1 MKSAMTDIWNASDVM
16 TRVEEGEEQISHIE
30 DRIRENNEAEQK
42 RERRQRIMGI
52 DLGNSVIPSNIIAFV
67 S

>member
-1 MKSAMTDIWNASDVM
+1 MDVM
-16 TRVEEGEEQISHIE
+16 TRVEEAEEQISHRE
-30 DRIRENNEAEQK
+30 DRNRENNEDEQR

-52 DLGNSVIPSNIIAFV
+52 DLGNLVIPSNIITFV

>member
-1 MKSAMTDIWNASDVM
+1 M
-16 TRVEEGEEQISHIE
+16 TRVEEAEEQISHIE

-52 DLGNSVIPSNIIAFV
+52 DLGNSVIPSNVLTFV
-67 S
+67 